1 MRIDLLMNKL
11 CLVKTRSIA
20 KKACDKGLVLLNG
33 KQAKASAT
41 VSAGDELQYEI
52 YGYRTTLKI
61 TQIPAGNVSK
71 ASAPQYY
78 EMLGREQL

>member
-1 MRIDLLMNKL
+1 
-11 CLVKTRSIA
+11 
-20 KKACDKGLVLLNG
+20 
-33 KQAKASAT
+33 

-52 YGYRTTLKI
+52 YGYRTTMKI
-61 TQIPAGNVSK
+61 TQIPVGNVSK